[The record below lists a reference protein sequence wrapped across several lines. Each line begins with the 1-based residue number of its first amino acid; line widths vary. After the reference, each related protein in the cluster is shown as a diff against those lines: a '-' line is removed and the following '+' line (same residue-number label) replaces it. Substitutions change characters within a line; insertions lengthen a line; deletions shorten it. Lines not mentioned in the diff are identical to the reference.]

1 MFVFANGAVCT
12 VKSRCGSG
20 GGGNASDMLYMIM
33 CVPSSHQPIV
43 PRLLPVILL
52 PWTIGYIRVLQIVSF
67 VAKKASP
74 GHTEFTRLA
83 NQYGTVGPIT
93 YPPGFVRRN
102 IMPTECFK

>member
-33 CVPSSHQPIV
+33 CVPSSHQLIV

-52 PWTIGYIRVLQIVSF
+52 PWTIGYIRVLQVVSF
-67 VAKKASP
+67 VAKKAPP
-74 GHTEFTRLA
+74 GHTEFTHLA
-83 NQYGTVGPIT
+83 NVVQYTLLLTHPDL
-93 YPPGFVRRN
+93 
-102 IMPTECFK
+102 